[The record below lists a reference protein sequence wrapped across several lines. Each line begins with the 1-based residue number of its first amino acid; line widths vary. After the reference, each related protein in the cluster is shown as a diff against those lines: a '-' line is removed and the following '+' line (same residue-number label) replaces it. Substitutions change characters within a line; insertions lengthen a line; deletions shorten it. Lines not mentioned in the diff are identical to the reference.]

1 MKLMFNLFLGD
12 SVAPNKEN
20 VNSNSKISKFLN
32 IRLNT
37 FKCLK
42 KLIIA
47 DLSVSH
53 KILNFKIAKFNQKN
67 ILLCK
72 RGGAGG

>member
-1 MKLMFNLFLGD
+1 MKFMFNLFLGD

-20 VNSNSKISKFLN
+20 VNSNSKILKFLN

-42 KLIIA
+42 
-47 DLSVSH
+47 S
-53 KILNFKIAKFNQKN
+53 
-67 ILLCK
+67 
-72 RGGAGG
+72 